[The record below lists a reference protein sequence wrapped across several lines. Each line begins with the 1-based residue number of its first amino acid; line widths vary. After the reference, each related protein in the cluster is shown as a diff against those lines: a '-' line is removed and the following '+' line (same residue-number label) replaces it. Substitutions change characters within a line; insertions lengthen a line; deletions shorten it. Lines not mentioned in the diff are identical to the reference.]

1 MLAKGGGVTTIG
13 PNPFIQAASTPPDT
27 KGAGGADSARLAAQ
41 KAFFEAAMGKAAP
54 AAPVQA
60 AAPPAQR
67 DFRASPQ
74 AMAQAQDE
82 PRRILRPG
90 SLLNIVV

>member
-1 MLAKGGGVTTIG
+1 MLAERGGVTTIG
-13 PNPFIQAASTPPDT
+13 SNPFIQAASTPQT
-27 KGAGGADSARLAAQ
+27 GGADSARLAAQ

-54 AAPVQA
+54 AAPAQA
-60 AAPPAQR
+60 AAPVAPPVQR

-74 AMAQAQDE
+74 AMADAQE
-82 PRRILRPG
+82 QPRKILRPG

>member
-1 MLAKGGGVTTIG
+1 VQSVTTIG
-13 PNPFIQAASTPPDT
+13 SNPFIQAASTPQT
-27 KGAGGADSARLAAQ
+27 GGADSARLAAQ
-41 KAFFEAAMGKAAP
+41 KAFFEAALGRSSA

-60 AAPPAQR
+60 AEPVATPARQ

-74 AMAQAQDE
+74 AMAEATPQ
-82 PRRILRPG
+82 RILRPG

>member
-1 MLAKGGGVTTIG
+1 MFAKGADVTTIG
-13 PNPFIQAASTPPDT
+13 NNPFIQAASTPT
-27 KGAGGADSARLAAQ
+27 SGGANAARLAAQ
-41 KAFFEAAMGKAAP
+41 KAFFEAALGRQTTP

-60 AAPPAQR
+60 AEPVAAPARQ

-74 AMAQAQDE
+74 AMAEATPQ
-82 PRRILRPG
+82 RILRPG

>member
-1 MLAKGGGVTTIG
+1 MFAKGAGVTTIG
-13 PNPFIQAASTPPDT
+13 NNPFIQAASTPT
-27 KGAGGADSARLAAQ
+27 SGGANSARLAAQ
-41 KAFFEAAMGKAAP
+41 KAFFEAALGRASAP

-60 AAPPAQR
+60 AAPVAAPVRQ

-74 AMAQAQDE
+74 AMAEGPPQ
-82 PRRILRPG
+82 RILRPG

>member
-1 MLAKGGGVTTIG
+1 MFAKGADVTTIG
-13 PNPFIQAASTPPDT
+13 NNPFIQAASTPQT
-27 KGAGGADSARLAAQ
+27 GGANSARLAAQ
-41 KAFFEAAMGKAAP
+41 KAFFEAALGRQSAP

-60 AAPPAQR
+60 AEPVATPVRQ

-74 AMAQAQDE
+74 AMAEATPQ
-82 PRRILRPG
+82 RILRPG